1 MEEDAALFGVELV
14 KHSMISNPQFE
25 LGPSLQSLVREGF
38 EPPAH
43 LIHFAL
49 DGLAG
54 SKWER
59 IERLAECR

>member
-1 MEEDAALFGVELV
+1 MEEDATLFGVKLV
-14 KHSMISNPQFE
+14 KHSIVSNPQFE
-25 LGPSLQSLVREGF
+25 LGPSLQSLVRKGF

-54 SKWER
+54 SQWER